1 MVTIEDDSTWNR
13 FRQGDRAAFSQLLQ
27 QYYQPLFNYG
37 TKLTNDTEFVKDCI
51 QDLFLELWK
60 NHRTLGPAECVRAYL
75 LKSIR
80 RKLYRQL
87 YRDSWRTR
95 TTVLDE
101 DYHFELTFSVETRL
115 IQEQEQ
121 AQLSA
126 TMARLLNELPRRQK
140 EILYLRFYQELDVPQ
155 IVAIMDISTQSTY
168 NLLHK
173 ALQRMKQ
180 QLQRERTGGVIS
192 LTVLLAK
199 LIQSGTLIT
208 NQL

>member
-1 MVTIEDDSTWNR
+1 MLPTEGDSIWDR
-13 FRQGDRAAFSQLLQ
+13 FRQGDRVAFDQLLQ

-37 TKLTNDTEFVKDCI
+37 TKLTHDTEFVKDCI

-60 NHRTLGPAECVRAYL
+60 NHRTLGPTECVRAYL
-75 LKSIR
+75 LKSLR

-87 YRDSWRTR
+87 YRDQWRTKA
-95 TTVLDE
+95 TELADE
-101 DYHFELTFSVETRL
+101 YPFELTFSVETRL

-121 AQLSA
+121 AQLTA
-126 TMARLLNELPRRQK
+126 TMTRLLNELPRRQK

-180 QLQRERTGGVIS
+180 QLQRERIGGAIS
-192 LTVLLAK
+192 IAVLLTR
-199 LIQSGTLIT
+199 LVQSGSLFIDPA
-208 NQL
+208 